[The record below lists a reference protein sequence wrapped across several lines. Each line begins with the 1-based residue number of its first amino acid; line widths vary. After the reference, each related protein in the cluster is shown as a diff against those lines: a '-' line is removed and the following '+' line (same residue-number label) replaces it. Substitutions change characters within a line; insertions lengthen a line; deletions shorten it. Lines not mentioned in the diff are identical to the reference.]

1 MTIPAGK
8 PAEKAVA
15 ARPGGLVFLGAW
27 LGCLYGFIEAF
38 EVAGLGLV
46 PGALSWRTGNSLD
59 ILWFA
64 PLFYTLVGTAVA
76 GIFAVLAVLIRRV
89 PWDLLLVFGYVIA
102 GAYLAG
108 ALVGRVVAD
117 WALAIF
123 ALGVAV
129 QGARMYWN
137 RRKMCAGLARRS
149 LPFMLVGVAVLWL
162 AVSGA
167 VAWTERRALARL
179 PEGVDGRPNVLL
191 LVIDTQRADHL
202 SSYGYDRPTTPRL
215 DALAGE
221 GVLYERAFASSPW
234 TLPTHA
240 TFFTERLP
248 HEHRA
253 GVLGRPYLD
262 ARFPTLA
269 EVLRDVGYATGGF
282 VANGYW
288 CGRQTGID
296 RGFIHYEDFYGN
308 LGDAVARTSLGR
320 WFAYSV
326 RPKFGG
332 VDILGRKRAAAA
344 NRDLLDWLDGIGDRP
359 FFAFVNYFDVHG
371 PFVPPEPY
379 AGRFSGGTGAG
390 QEDDEIQ
397 IGALTGDMPTFTPE
411 QVQAMVD
418 AYDESLLYVDA
429 EIGALVDTLQARGV
443 LDNTVLVITSDH
455 GESWGEHGMMFHGHS
470 LYLDQVLAPLIVRY
484 PPAVP
489 QGIRVRNAVGV
500 HQLPR
505 TVADLAGVS
514 SAPFSAPALPLG
526 ERSDV
531 PPSVV
536 LAGVSRRSMVP
547 ADWPTSRGWVAA
559 AMTERWHYI
568 LEESGDEFLFDI
580 DADPDEV
587 ENLADLDEHAA
598 MVAMF
603 RQHVKDM
610 W

>member
-1 MTIPAGK
+1 MCAW
-8 PAEKAVA
+8 
-15 ARPGGLVFLGAW
+15 GLLLLGAW
-27 LGCLYGFIEAF
+27 LGSLYGFIEAL
-38 EVAGLGLV
+38 EVAALSFV
-46 PGALSWRTGNSLD
+46 PGALSWRTGNNLN

-64 PLFYTLVGTAVA
+64 PLFYTMVGSAVA
-76 GIFAVLAVLIRRV
+76 LIVCGVSMLVRRV
-89 PWDLLLVFGYVIA
+89 PWDLLLVFGYVVA

-108 ALVGRVVAD
+108 GLVGRVVAD
-117 WALAIF
+117 WALAVF

-129 QGARMYWN
+129 QATRMYRD
-137 RRKMCAGLARRS
+137 RRSAFPGFARRT
-149 LPFMLVGVAVLWL
+149 LPFMLVGVAVLWA
-162 AVSGA
+162 AVTAAG
-167 VAWTERRALARL
+167 WWQERRALARL
-179 PEGVDGRPNVLL
+179 PAVADDRPNVLL

-202 SSYGYDRPTTPRL
+202 SSYGYERPTTPRL
-215 DALAGE
+215 DALARE

-262 ARFPTLA
+262 GRFPTLA
-269 EVLRDVGYATGGF
+269 EVLAGAGYATGGF
-282 VANGYW
+282 VANGFW
-288 CGRQTGID
+288 CGRQTGLA
-296 RGFIHYEDFYGN
+296 RGFMRYEDFYGS

-344 NRDLLDWLDGIGDRP
+344 NRDLLDWLDAIGDRP

-379 AGRFSGGTGAG
+379 AGRFSGGKGAG
-390 QEDDEIQ
+390 HEQDEIQ
-397 IGALTGDMPTFTPE
+397 IGALTGDMPSYTPE
-411 QVQAMVD
+411 QVQAMID

-429 EIGALVDTLQARGV
+429 EIGALVDTLAARGI
-443 LDNTVLVITSDH
+443 LDNTVLIVTSDH

-484 PPAVP
+484 PRAVP
-489 QGIRVRNAVGV
+489 QGVRVRSAVGV

-505 TVADLAGVS
+505 TVTELAGVG

-526 ERSDV
+526 EGSDA

-587 ENLADLDEHAA
+587 ENLAGRSEHADV
-598 MVAMF
+598 VAML
-603 RQHVKDM
+603 RRHASGM